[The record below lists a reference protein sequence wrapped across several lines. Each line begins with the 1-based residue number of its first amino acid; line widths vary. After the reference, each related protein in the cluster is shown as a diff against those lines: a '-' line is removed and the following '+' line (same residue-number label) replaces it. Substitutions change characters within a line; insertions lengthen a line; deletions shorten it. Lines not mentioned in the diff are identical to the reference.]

1 MFLLPVH
8 FSPWSDSIVNKI
20 IIIAREMGERGS
32 LLAARWL
39 LAASMTFALLRGCRA
54 LTPPGCPVIKGE
66 PTLPQRSTADHNDP
80 SLAGSFFSTR
90 TCRCMCARLHSFMA
104 TVHVLDAWT
113 TGGCINLSLRSCMY
127 AHLTIS

>member
-54 LTPPGCPVIKGE
+54 LAPPGCLVFKGE
-66 PTLPQRSTADHNDP
+66 PKLPQKSTADYNDP
-80 SLAGSFFSTR
+80 SLAGSFFYANVSMHVRALTR
-90 TCRCMCARLHSFMA
+90 
-104 TVHVLDAWT
+104 
-113 TGGCINLSLRSCMY
+113 INLLLRSCMY